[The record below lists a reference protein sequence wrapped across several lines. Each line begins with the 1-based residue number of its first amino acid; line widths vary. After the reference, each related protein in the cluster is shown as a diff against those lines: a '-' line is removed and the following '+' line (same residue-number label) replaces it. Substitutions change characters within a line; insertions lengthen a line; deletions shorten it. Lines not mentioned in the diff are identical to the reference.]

1 MRGLLSFYRGLH
13 TLSNRQAR
21 RKAGIVGS
29 RCGFCGTQ
37 SNSKVRFELLL
48 RLGSGKQC
56 VVGHRQYFV
65 TGPDFFFFLTMYH
78 IDVAYSVACNFV
90 RCGCAGMDET
100 TGDLTSGITADVAYC
115 LFSSPHEK
123 NNR

>member
-1 MRGLLSFYRGLH
+1 MRGLLTFYRGLH

-56 VVGHRQYFV
+56 DTLWLFQILFV
-65 TGPDFFFFLTMYH
+65 AVCRV
-78 IDVAYSVACNFV
+78 DVAHGVACNFL
-90 RCGCAGMDET
+90 RCGCAGEDET
-100 TGDLTSGITADVAYC
+100 RGVGGGGV
-115 LFSSPHEK
+115 
-123 NNR
+123 